1 MTHRFRFTCTR
12 LLPACALAAL
22 LVGPPGF
29 APSANAADVTYP
41 GSNLD
46 KGPLWNIGNSL
57 FPAGSLSDNKVTIN
71 SGNVSGD
78 VYGNDVDA
86 AFSPVSNNTVIL
98 SGGSVGGDILGGA
111 NNGAVTDNN
120 VSISGF
126 GSVLGSVYGGYG
138 AAEGTV
144 NGNDV
149 SIFDSGSV
157 TGNVLGGYSRSV
169 NSHVIENTV
178 TISGGTVRDIYGG
191 QSGKGNA
198 LNNSVTLDGA
208 VSQANVIY
216 GGRVEQ
222 GTARENAVVMKNGSV
237 TLGIFGGIATADGGQ
252 AQDNHVTMSGGSVGE
267 HLIGGYVQNGSG
279 AATGNS
285 VIFNGGSVT
294 ENVYGGRS
302 VNGPAQ
308 NNSVTMTNG
317 SANWLLGG
325 YSANGNVIGNSVNVS
340 GGTLTGVSGGESNSG
355 SATGNIVSISGGTVQ
370 SNVNGGFAASGS
382 GKATGNIV
390 NISGNAD
397 LSGAVVAGG
406 SSPDGDAF
414 TDNTLNKNSDAAV
427 HLARNFASVNFGYSG
442 TANIGELDSTP
453 TGSALSGVTVNT
465 NANNVSFDGVISG
478 SGSITKTGAGT
489 LILSGT
495 NTYSGGTTISAGTLS
510 IGSDTNIGSGTNTI
524 GNKGTLLLS
533 GNGTYTNDWTLS
545 GAGSAIA
552 TDNNNTLS
560 GVLSGNGGLTK
571 TGAGTLTLSGTNTY
585 TGMTTVRSGTLALG
599 SELTSN
605 QLTLYGGTVF
615 DRGSHNHS
623 LDNGILSVNGANGQS
638 AMYKGDLSARNATLN
653 FISPVHPTQPL
664 LRVTGD
670 ADVSGSACNVGL
682 AGGTSLASGSTL
694 TLLDVD
700 PDKTLTANN
709 LQRGNGIV
717 QIGSTVA
724 HDITTDVALDPTTGR
739 LSAVTAQVS
748 PGRATDQ
755 SKALS
760 EGFLGGLA
768 LNLQGADLVAGR
780 GMDSAVRA
788 SSGTDDAERHG
799 FAGFGALSGGSL
811 RYNTGSHLD
820 MNSLSLLT
828 GLAWGIDLAPGRL
841 TLGAFFE
848 YGNGSY
854 DTHNS
859 FTNAA
864 SVDGDGNAYYLGGG
878 ILARMD
884 FVNIGPGRFYAEA
897 SGRAGKTHNEY
908 DSSDLRDAAGRK
920 ADYDSSSPYYGLHF
934 GTGYVWNIN
943 DAATL
948 DLYGK
953 YFWTRQQGDSVG
965 LSTGEHLSFDDINS
979 SRLRFGGRFAYIL
992 NEHVAPYIGAA
1003 WEHEFDGKARA
1014 RTNGFDIDAPNLRG
1028 NTGIGELGLSL
1039 TPSADLPLT
1048 VDLGVQGYTGK
1059 HEGVT
1064 GSLMVKWEF

>member
-1 MTHRFRFTCTR
+1 
-12 LLPACALAAL
+12 
-22 LVGPPGF
+22 
-29 APSANAADVTYP
+29 
-41 GSNLD
+41 
-46 KGPLWNIGNSL
+46 
-57 FPAGSLSDNKVTIN
+57 
-71 SGNVSGD
+71 
-78 VYGNDVDA
+78 
-86 AFSPVSNNTVIL
+86 
-98 SGGSVGGDILGGA
+98 
-111 NNGAVTDNN
+111 
-120 VSISGF
+120 
-126 GSVLGSVYGGYG
+126 
-138 AAEGTV
+138 
-144 NGNDV
+144 
-149 SIFDSGSV
+149 
-157 TGNVLGGYSRSV
+157 
-169 NSHVIENTV
+169 
-178 TISGGTVRDIYGG
+178 
-191 QSGKGNA
+191 
-198 LNNSVTLDGA
+198 
-208 VSQANVIY
+208 
-216 GGRVEQ
+216 
-222 GTARENAVVMKNGSV
+222 
-237 TLGIFGGIATADGGQ
+237 
-252 AQDNHVTMSGGSVGE
+252 
-267 HLIGGYVQNGSG
+267 
-279 AATGNS
+279 
-285 VIFNGGSVT
+285 
-294 ENVYGGRS
+294 
-302 VNGPAQ
+302 
-308 NNSVTMTNG
+308 
-317 SANWLLGG
+317 
-325 YSANGNVIGNSVNVS
+325 
-340 GGTLTGVSGGESNSG
+340 
-355 SATGNIVSISGGTVQ
+355 
-370 SNVNGGFAASGS
+370 
-382 GKATGNIV
+382 
-390 NISGNAD
+390 
-397 LSGAVVAGG
+397 
-406 SSPDGDAF
+406 
-414 TDNTLNKNSDAAV
+414 
-427 HLARNFASVNFGYSG
+427 
-442 TANIGELDSTP
+442 
-453 TGSALSGVTVNT
+453 
-465 NANNVSFDGVISG
+465 
-478 SGSITKTGAGT
+478 
-489 LILSGT
+489 
-495 NTYSGGTTISAGTLS
+495 
-510 IGSDTNIGSGTNTI
+510 
-524 GNKGTLLLS
+524 
-533 GNGTYTNDWTLS
+533 
-545 GAGSAIA
+545 
-552 TDNNNTLS
+552 
-560 GVLSGNGGLTK
+560 
-571 TGAGTLTLSGTNTY
+571 
-585 TGMTTVRSGTLALG
+585 MTTVRSGTLALG
-599 SELTSN
+599 SDLTSN

-615 DRGSHNHS
+615 NRGSHNHS

-670 ADVSGSACNVGL
+670 ADVSGSAYNVGL

-694 TLLDVD
+694 PLLEVD

-724 HDITTDVALDPTTGR
+724 HDITADVNLDPTTRR
-739 LSAVTAQVS
+739 LNALTAQVS

-755 SKALS
+755 SKALP

-884 FVNIGPGRFYAEA
+884 FVNTGPGRFYAEA

-1014 RTNGFDIDAPNLRG
+1014 TTNGFDIDAPNLHG
-1028 NTGIGELGLSL
+1028 NTGIGELGISL

-1059 HEGVT
+1059 REGVT

>member
-46 KGPLWNIGNSL
+46 KGPLWNIDNSL
-57 FPAGSLSDNKVTIN
+57 FPAGSLSDNVVTIN
-71 SGNVSGD
+71 SGNVGGD

-169 NSHVIENTV
+169 NSHVIGNTV

-208 VSQANVIY
+208 ASQANVIY

-237 TLGIFGGIATADGGQ
+237 ALGIFGGIATVDGGQ
-252 AQDNHVTMSGGSVGE
+252 AQDNHVTMSGGSVGQ
-267 HLIGGYVQNGSG
+267 HLIGGYVQSGSG
-279 AATGNS
+279 EASGNS

-294 ENVYGGRS
+294 GNVYGGQS
-302 VNGPAQ
+302 AAGLAQ

-317 SANWLLGG
+317 SAKWLLGG
-325 YSANGNVIGNSVNVS
+325 YSNSGDVSGNSVNVS

-355 SATGNIVSISGGTVQ
+355 SATGNIVSISGGTVHG
-370 SNVNGGFAASGS
+370 NVNGGFVASDN

-390 NISGNAD
+390 NISGKAD

-427 HLARNFASVNFGYSG
+427 HIARNFASVNFGYSG

-495 NTYSGGTTISAGTLS
+495 NTYSGGTTISAGTLK
-510 IGSDTNIGSGTNTI
+510 GNIASGTDLSIAASATYD
-524 GNKGTLLLS
+524 GDNKARSVGDL
-533 GNGTYTNDWTLS
+533 
-545 GAGSAIA
+545 
-552 TDNNNTLS
+552 
-560 GVLSGNGGLTK
+560 NGGGNIFNTDGLTVQSGTFGGVIDNSNTSLTK

-599 SELTSN
+599 SDLTSN

-694 TLLDVD
+694 TLLEVD

-724 HDITTDVALDPTTGR
+724 HDITADVNLDPTTRR
-739 LSAVTAQVS
+739 LNAVTAQVS

-828 GLAWGIDLAPGRL
+828 GLAWGIELAPGHL

-884 FVNIGPGRFYAEA
+884 FVNTGPGRFYAEA

-920 ADYDSSSPYYGLHF
+920 ADYDSSSPYYGLH
-934 GTGYVWNIN
+934 
-943 DAATL
+943 
-948 DLYGK
+948 
-953 YFWTRQQGDSVG
+953 G
-965 LSTGEHLSFDDINS
+965 LRLEHQ
-979 SRLRFGGRFAYIL
+979 RCR
-992 NEHVAPYIGAA
+992 H
-1003 WEHEFDGKARA
+1003 
-1014 RTNGFDIDAPNLRG
+1014 T
-1028 NTGIGELGLSL
+1028 
-1039 TPSADLPLT
+1039 
-1048 VDLGVQGYTGK
+1048 
-1059 HEGVT
+1059 
-1064 GSLMVKWEF
+1064 

>member
-1 MTHRFRFTCTR
+1 MSI
-12 LLPACALAAL
+12 AD
-22 LVGPPGF
+22 
-29 APSANAADVTYP
+29 SATYD
-41 GSNLD
+41 G
-46 KGPLWNIGNSL
+46 
-57 FPAGSLSDNKVTIN
+57 DNK
-71 SGNVSGD
+71 
-78 VYGNDVDA
+78 A
-86 AFSPVSNNTVIL
+86 R
-98 SGGSVGGDILGGA
+98 SVGGLNGGGKIL
-111 NNGAVTDNN
+111 NTD
-120 VSISGF
+120 G
-126 GSVLGSVYGGYG
+126 L
-138 AAEGTV
+138 T
-144 NGNDV
+144 
-149 SIFDSGSV
+149 
-157 TGNVLGGYSRSV
+157 
-169 NSHVIENTV
+169 
-178 TISGGTVRDIYGG
+178 
-191 QSGKGNA
+191 
-198 LNNSVTLDGA
+198 
-208 VSQANVIY
+208 
-216 GGRVEQ
+216 
-222 GTARENAVVMKNGSV
+222 
-237 TLGIFGGIATADGGQ
+237 
-252 AQDNHVTMSGGSVGE
+252 
-267 HLIGGYVQNGSG
+267 VQNG
-279 AATGNS
+279 T
-285 VIFNGGSVT
+285 
-294 ENVYGGRS
+294 
-302 VNGPAQ
+302 
-308 NNSVTMTNG
+308 
-317 SANWLLGG
+317 
-325 YSANGNVIGNSVNVS
+325 
-340 GGTLTGVSGGESNSG
+340 
-355 SATGNIVSISGGTVQ
+355 
-370 SNVNGGFAASGS
+370 
-382 GKATGNIV
+382 
-390 NISGNAD
+390 
-397 LSGAVVAGG
+397 
-406 SSPDGDAF
+406 
-414 TDNTLNKNSDAAV
+414 
-427 HLARNFASVNFGYSG
+427 FG
-442 TANIGELDSTP
+442 
-453 TGSALSGVTVNT
+453 
-465 NANNVSFDGVISG
+465 GVIDNS
-478 SGSITKTGAGT
+478 
-489 LILSGT
+489 
-495 NTYSGGTTISAGTLS
+495 NTS
-510 IGSDTNIGSGTNTI
+510 
-524 GNKGTLLLS
+524 
-533 GNGTYTNDWTLS
+533 
-545 GAGSAIA
+545 
-552 TDNNNTLS
+552 
-560 GVLSGNGGLTK
+560 LTK

-599 SELTSN
+599 SDLTSN

-615 DRGSHNHS
+615 DRGSHNHN
-623 LDNGILSVNGANGQS
+623 LDNGILSVNGANSQS

-670 ADVSGSACNVGL
+670 TDVSGSAYNVGL
-682 AGGTSLASGSTL
+682 SGGTSLAAGSTL
-694 TLLDVD
+694 TLLEVGAG
-700 PDKTLTANN
+700 KMLTANN
-709 LQRGNGIV
+709 LRKGGGIV

-739 LSAVTAQVS
+739 LNAVTAQVS

-799 FAGFGALSGGSL
+799 FAGFGALAGGSL

-908 DSSDLRDAAGRK
+908 DSSDLRDATGRK

>member
-1 MTHRFRFTCTR
+1 MGG
-12 LLPACALAAL
+12 LNGGGKIL
-22 LVGPPGF
+22 
-29 APSANAADVTYP
+29 
-41 GSNLD
+41 
-46 KGPLWNIGNSL
+46 
-57 FPAGSLSDNKVTIN
+57 
-71 SGNVSGD
+71 
-78 VYGNDVDA
+78 
-86 AFSPVSNNTVIL
+86 NT
-98 SGGSVGGDILGGA
+98 
-111 NNGAVTDNN
+111 
-120 VSISGF
+120 
-126 GSVLGSVYGGYG
+126 
-138 AAEGTV
+138 
-144 NGNDV
+144 
-149 SIFDSGSV
+149 
-157 TGNVLGGYSRSV
+157 
-169 NSHVIENTV
+169 
-178 TISGGTVRDIYGG
+178 
-191 QSGKGNA
+191 
-198 LNNSVTLDGA
+198 DGL
-208 VSQANVIY
+208 
-216 GGRVEQ
+216 
-222 GTARENAVVMKNGSV
+222 T
-237 TLGIFGGIATADGGQ
+237 
-252 AQDNHVTMSGGSVGE
+252 
-267 HLIGGYVQNGSG
+267 VQNG
-279 AATGNS
+279 T
-285 VIFNGGSVT
+285 F
-294 ENVYGGRS
+294 
-302 VNGPAQ
+302 
-308 NNSVTMTNG
+308 
-317 SANWLLGG
+317 
-325 YSANGNVIGNSVNVS
+325 
-340 GGTLTGVSGGESNSG
+340 
-355 SATGNIVSISGGTVQ
+355 
-370 SNVNGGFAASGS
+370 GGF
-382 GKATGNIV
+382 I
-390 NISGNAD
+390 
-397 LSGAVVAGG
+397 
-406 SSPDGDAF
+406 
-414 TDNTLNKNSDAAV
+414 DNS
-427 HLARNFASVNFGYSG
+427 
-442 TANIGELDSTP
+442 
-453 TGSALSGVTVNT
+453 NT
-465 NANNVSFDGVISG
+465 SL
-478 SGSITKTGAGT
+478 TKTGAGT
-489 LILSGT
+489 LTLTGNNAYTGS
-495 NTYSGGTTISAGTLS
+495 TTISEGTLKGNIASGTDLSIADNATYDGANKARSVGGLNGGGNIFNTDGLTVQSGDFAGIIDNSNTSLTKTGAGTLTLTGNNAYT
-510 IGSDTNIGSGTNTI
+510 GSTTISEGTLKGNIASGTDLSIAASATYDGANKARSVGGLNGGGKILNTD
-524 GNKGTLLLS
+524 GLTVQ
-533 GNGTYTNDWTLS
+533 NGTF
-545 GAGSAIA
+545 GGFI
-552 TDNNNTLS
+552 DNSNTS
-560 GVLSGNGGLTK
+560 LTK

-599 SELTSN
+599 SDLTSN

-615 DRGSHNHS
+615 DRGSHNHN
-623 LDNGILSVNGANGQS
+623 LDNGILSVNGANSQS

-670 ADVSGSACNVGL
+670 TDVSGSAYNVGL
-682 AGGTSLASGSTL
+682 SGGTSLAAGSTL
-694 TLLDVD
+694 TLLEVGAG
-700 PDKTLTANN
+700 KMLTANN
-709 LQRGNGIV
+709 LRKGGGIV

-739 LSAVTAQVS
+739 LNAVTAQVS

-799 FAGFGALSGGSL
+799 FAGFGVLSGGSL

-1014 RTNGFDIDAPNLRG
+1014 KTNGFDIDAPNLRG

-1048 VDLGVQGYTGK
+1048 IDLGVQGYTGK